1 METEE
6 LMAMNHWAAPSPE
19 GHPPMVLCCNRSQ
32 VIAPLGIRI
41 ARVEDHDNLAAV
53 FDAQSEVVTAVY
65 GDFFIAELVEAQN
78 DENRA
83 LVAEVDGRAVGL
95 MCLTSDVDIN
105 VLAQCFQLDPYDN
118 LLKAPYMKRVREH
131 ARAVLE
137 HGEQAGS
144 AGNRRCC
151 NLRLLLLRSSYRHKQ
166 CL

>member
-1 METEE
+1 
-6 LMAMNHWAAPSPE
+6 
-19 GHPPMVLCCNRSQ
+19 

-137 HGEQAGS
+137 HGEQASLCSQGDFLQVDGS
-144 AGNRRCC
+144 DVSHDDSTSLAWT
-151 NLRLLLLRSSYRHKQ
+151 
-166 CL
+166 